1 MRSGCIWGV
10 SSDLWVLTVGRLE
23 TRSASRRQLT
33 VENALVSP
41 IHRPYAAK
49 SASSMRESH
58 LRTQIT
64 PCTFED
70 FELPFL
76 MKCFVCD
83 YSWQSLSGYS
93 CRKCKI
99 KFFSINSKHRAAR
112 NLTIGLCCAH
122 SLVFGLKI
130 APFWMWRMYAMGET
144 LNFMDIVVLWRF
156 GRWIGDTRAFSTV
169 NWRLDAER
177 VSSLPSSYTFQR
189 SKLIGSCKE
198 NDTLTLTLTF

>member
-1 MRSGCIWGV
+1 MFLC
-10 SSDLWVLTVGRLE
+10 VLDVFGAFQAIYEFWPLEGWRLARRQDVNWLLKMPSYRQF
-23 TRSASRRQLT
+23 TGHMQQSPLLPCVSRR
-33 VENALVSP
+33 
-41 IHRPYAAK
+41 
-49 SASSMRESH
+49 
-58 LRTQIT
+58 LRAQIT

-177 VSSLPSSYTFQR
+177 VSSLPLFLYFPTVKTHR
-189 SKLIGSCKE
+189 IM
-198 NDTLTLTLTF
+198 

>member
-1 MRSGCIWGV
+1 
-10 SSDLWVLTVGRLE
+10 
-23 TRSASRRQLT
+23 
-33 VENALVSP
+33 
-41 IHRPYAAK
+41 
-49 SASSMRESH
+49 MRESH
-58 LRTQIT
+58 LRAQIT